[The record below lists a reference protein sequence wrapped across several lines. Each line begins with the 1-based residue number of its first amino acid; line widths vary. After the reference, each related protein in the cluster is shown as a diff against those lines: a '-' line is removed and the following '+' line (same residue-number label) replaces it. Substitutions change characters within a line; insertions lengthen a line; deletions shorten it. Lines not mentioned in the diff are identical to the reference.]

1 MNWTAAM
8 VSDTDI
14 PAAAIR
20 NYLEQSLVR
29 QVLGEVTKGDKFGA
43 IADVGAG
50 YGRLSCVLQE
60 FSDNV
65 FAIER
70 EAELR
75 RIGNSLNPNVVF
87 LPVETL
93 SNIPLV
99 DASGLLGV
107 PTRPDRLAN
116 RVLIVRCD
124 FGSDAPISTAG
135 LWVRGVI
142 DLERLDFSSAGSHPG
157 FATDSGRFLG
167 PIVQSQWGQ
176 VQLVKPADLF
186 TPEQAAVLTERLK
199 PEAA

>member
-1 MNWTAAM
+1 M

-99 DASGLLGV
+99 DASVGMAMTFTVLQHMPDDEARSVIAEMRRIVWHGGTVLLVEETDPDVKDVYGRPLAQYLGWTGFKLIKTWPRLV
-107 PTRPDRLAN
+107 EPTYPRKQVGEAML
-116 RVLIVRCD
+116 
-124 FGSDAPISTAG
+124 F
-135 LWVRGVI
+135 WV
-142 DLERLDFSSAGSHPG
+142 
-157 FATDSGRFLG
+157 
-167 PIVQSQWGQ
+167 
-176 VQLVKPADLF
+176 
-186 TPEQAAVLTERLK
+186 
-199 PEAA
+199 